1 MSIKRPG
8 ARVATLLALLLSIAL
23 PTGLAMAQEPAAISA
38 GGTGTAIISDG
49 ASLGDTITVAM
60 EDVSAP
66 AAGTALEGWLVSDNG
81 EDNLSVGVMT
91 VAGDGTV
98 AHVFVSA
105 DGENL
110 TNGYNKFVVTVEP
123 VPDSDSGPSDVVA
136 FSHRIPLSSMAHIR
150 HLLTDWPPGSGTGIL
165 SNLQTQIQLALTHAQ
180 LAIDSD
186 TLEEVQLHT
195 HQVIDIIEGG
205 VLLHAS
211 DAQHATFAA
220 GESPDDTVIAEH
232 AALVESSGGNA
243 ASHAGGARDQALVS
257 LDQSTLFL
265 AKLQLSPVVGFL
277 SSALNGLD
285 SNADGT
291 IKSAGTEGAAAQAY
305 VEAQLMATYTLTAGG
320 LAPVGPE
327 FGIGLSNAGD
337 ESVATMAMFALAA
350 ALVLILGGG
359 AMVMRS
365 RRVRNDR

>member
-8 ARVATLLALLLSIAL
+8 ARVATLLALLLSMAL
-23 PTGLAMAQEPAAISA
+23 PTGLAMAQEPVLISA

-60 EDVSAP
+60 KDVSAP

-81 EDNLSVGVMT
+81 ADKLSVGVMT
-91 VAGDGTV
+91 VGGDGTI
-98 AHVFVSA
+98 AHVFASA

-123 VPDSDSGPSDVVA
+123 VPDTDPDPSDVVA
-136 FSHRIPLSSMAHIR
+136 FSHRVPLSSMAHIR

-165 SNLQTQIQLALTHAQ
+165 SNLQTQIQAAMTHAQ

-195 HQVIDIIEGG
+195 HIVINIIEGTDGANFDGSFGNPGDGLG

-211 DAQHATFAA
+211 DAKHATFAA
-220 GESPDDTVIAEH
+220 SESPDDAVIAEH

-243 ASHAGGARDQALVS
+243 ASHATRLWFPWINRPCSWPSCNSAR
-257 LDQSTLFL
+257 
-265 AKLQLSPVVGFL
+265 LSGSFP
-277 SSALNGLD
+277 
-285 SNADGT
+285 
-291 IKSAGTEGAAAQAY
+291 
-305 VEAQLMATYTLTAGG
+305 
-320 LAPVGPE
+320 AP
-327 FGIGLSNAGD
+327 
-337 ESVATMAMFALAA
+337 
-350 ALVLILGGG
+350 
-359 AMVMRS
+359 
-365 RRVRNDR
+365 